1 MTPHSQG
8 TLGPLLL
15 AAALVV
21 CGSAQNPLP
30 ASAKPIAP
38 GPVVAPYGE
47 YALYTS
53 FEAPSAQPAP
63 SPPTSDAQNI
73 SQAAAFSSAAGSQES
88 FVQHGKFSLPKIDLI
103 PGFNV
108 SGEDA
113 QAETA
118 PTPLSG
124 FVSTSGQNFVVN
136 GSVQFFPGSND
147 YFLILR

>member
-1 MTPHSQG
+1 MVPHSHG
-8 TLGPLLL
+8 TLGLLLL
-15 AAALVV
+15 AAALAV
-21 CGSAQNPLP
+21 CGAAQRLIP

-38 GPVVAPYGE
+38 GPVVAPYSAH
-47 YALYTS
+47 ALYTS

-63 SPPTSDAQNI
+63 SPPDSDAQNI

-88 FVQHGKFSLPKIDLI
+88 YVQHGKFSLPKIDLI

-108 SGEDA
+108 SGQDA
-113 QAETA
+113 QVETA
-118 PTPLSG
+118 PTPVSG

-136 GSVQFFPGSND
+136 GSVHFFPGSND